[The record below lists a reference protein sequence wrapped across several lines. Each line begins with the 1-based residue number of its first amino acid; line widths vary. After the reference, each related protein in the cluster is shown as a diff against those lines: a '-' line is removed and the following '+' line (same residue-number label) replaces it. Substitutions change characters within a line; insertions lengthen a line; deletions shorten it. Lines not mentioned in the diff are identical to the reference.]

1 VAVRSNPTGLVL
13 YRFVLSDVTLGA
25 SHFTTLLHATAFI
38 APFLSKAAA
47 LVQAS
52 VDSQVLF
59 ASTRLKDAAVFDQ
72 ACKCYVVDGAVARR
86 LFGSQAMRC
95 MCCCFRIAAC
105 RVRASRAL
113 YPIWLFPPLISIDD
127 LISKSL
133 ALSVMLQLRCLLRTR
148 YILWLWCRIRVRT
161 HCDFVPETLSVGLTS
176 VSISPLQ
183 ANSDHPC
190 CATCASFSIPGARLW
205 RLHSVGRFCVKRYL
219 CQCC

>member
-1 VAVRSNPTGLVL
+1 MLLSLTRRANAMWSTGLWLDAYLDRKQCAVC
-13 YRFVLSDVTLGA
+13 
-25 SHFTTLLHATAFI
+25 
-38 APFLSKAAA
+38 AAA
-47 LVQAS
+47 SGLRSS
-52 VDSQVLF
+52 VVPFCERPERS
-59 ASTRLKDAAVFDQ
+59 
-72 ACKCYVVDGAVARR
+72 
-86 LFGSQAMRC
+86 
-95 MCCCFRIAAC
+95 
-105 RVRASRAL
+105 
-113 YPIWLFPPLISIDD
+113 IWFSSLLMSIDD

-190 CATCASFSIPGARLW
+190 CATCVSFSIPGARLW
-205 RLHSVGRFCVKRYL
+205 RLRSVGRFGVKHYL